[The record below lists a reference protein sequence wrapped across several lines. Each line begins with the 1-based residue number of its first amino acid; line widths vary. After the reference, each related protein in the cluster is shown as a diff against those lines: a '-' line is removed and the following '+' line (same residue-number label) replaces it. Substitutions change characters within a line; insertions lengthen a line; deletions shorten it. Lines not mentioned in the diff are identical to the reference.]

1 MTGFPVY
8 SEVATFKVIDSMD
21 GPHGGRILRLKSV
34 TRSPPGLGTLRN
46 LEMVAIGPS
55 GRICRVR
62 VLDFVVIGGKV
73 RQKRFNATGRID
85 VRVTEIDDSG
95 PVTLG
100 WKLRPAMARELS
112 RSR

>member
-1 MTGFPVY
+1 MSDFTGY
-8 SEVATFKVIDSMD
+8 GGGATFRVIDSMD
-21 GPHGGRILRLKSV
+21 GPHGGRILRLMSLPNNRPKLSE
-34 TRSPPGLGTLRN
+34 LRN
-46 LEMVAIGPS
+46 REMVAIGQS

-85 VRVTEIDDSG
+85 VRVREIDDSG

-112 RSR
+112 RSP